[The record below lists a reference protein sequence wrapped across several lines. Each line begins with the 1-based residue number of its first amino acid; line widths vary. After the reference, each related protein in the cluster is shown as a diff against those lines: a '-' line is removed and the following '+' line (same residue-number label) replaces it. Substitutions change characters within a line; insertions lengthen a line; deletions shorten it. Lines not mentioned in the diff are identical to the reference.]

1 MVPEFHVEWSVFQHV
16 LISLALGAIVGL
28 ERQSQ
33 KADDPQRSGIR
44 TFALASLLGTAAAL
58 LYDGFPALSVV
69 LGVGLL
75 GFLGLH
81 YFQDA
86 QLRGKAPGITTETA
100 TMIVFA
106 LGALVP
112 SRPLLSASVA
122 VLVTVVLSQKKLLH
136 QSVAKLTDTEVFAT
150 IKLLLVTVVFLPLLP
165 PEPVDPWGI
174 YAPRDIWFLVV
185 LISAISFLGYFAMRV
200 FGSQRG
206 IAITGLLGGVAS
218 STAVTLSM
226 AERAKESR
234 LIVVERAATFAIV
247 AATTIMYVR
256 VLAILAVVDI
266 ELARDAL
273 LPLGALTVAGGIVSG
288 VLWLRR
294 RAGGSG
300 DEELDPT
307 DPELTLD
314 NPFRLGPAFKF
325 AAVFVVI
332 IGAVHVAS
340 VIWGNQGVQ
349 IASAIGGLAHS
360 DATVITAARVYS
372 AGDIGVSGALR
383 ATVLAVIANT
393 VVKVA
398 LAWFLGT
405 STLARRVGVAMIPVL
420 AVGGIVWLIV

>member
-44 TFALASLLGTAAAL
+44 TFALASLLGTSAAL
-58 LYDGFPALSVV
+58 LYPTTPALSVV

-75 GFLGLH
+75 GLLGLH

-86 QLRGKAPGITTETA
+86 TLREKAPGITTEIA
-100 TMIVFA
+100 TIIVFA

-112 SRPLLSASVA
+112 TRPLLAAAVA
-122 VLVTVVLSQKKLLH
+122 VLVTLVLSQKKLLH
-136 QSVAKLTDTEVFAT
+136 KSVAKLTDTEVYAT

-165 PEPVDPWGI
+165 AETVDPWGI

-206 IAITGLLGGVAS
+206 IAITGLLGGLAS
-218 STAVTLSM
+218 STAVTMSM
-226 AERAKESR
+226 AGRVRETR

-247 AATTIMYVR
+247 AATTIMFLR
-256 VLAILAVVDI
+256 VLVILAVVDLD
-266 ELARDAL
+266 LARQAF
-273 LPLGALTVAGGIVSG
+273 LPLGALSLVGAVVSVA
-288 VLWLRR
+288 LWLRR
-294 RAGGSG
+294 KAEGSG
-300 DEELDPT
+300 ADEMDP
-307 DPELTLD
+307 DAAHVTLD

-325 AAVFVVI
+325 AAIFVVI
-332 IGAVHVAS
+332 IGAVHVAGR
-340 VIWGNQGVQ
+340 VWPYGGVQ

-360 DATVITAARVYS
+360 DATVITAAQMY
-372 AGDIGVSGALR
+372 ADGTIGNTGALQ
-383 ATVLAVIANT
+383 AAVLAVLANT
-393 VVKVA
+393 VVKVG
-398 LAWFLGT
+398 LATLLGTRQLGRRVLIAILPILAAGLGVWFL
-405 STLARRVGVAMIPVL
+405 V
-420 AVGGIVWLIV
+420 